1 MRERADDQ
9 KTDNGPL
16 QEDQKQLPQ
25 VDRKLGTED
34 QSADFVKKK
43 HLSLN
48 NPVLF
53 KETTAIPTCYE
64 SGYFFEETGVLLLR
78 QLKVS

>member
-43 HLSLN
+43 HLRIIRFSSRRQQQSRL
-48 NPVLF
+48 VMSRDIF
-53 KETTAIPTCYE
+53 
-64 SGYFFEETGVLLLR
+64 LR
-78 QLKVS
+78 RLVF